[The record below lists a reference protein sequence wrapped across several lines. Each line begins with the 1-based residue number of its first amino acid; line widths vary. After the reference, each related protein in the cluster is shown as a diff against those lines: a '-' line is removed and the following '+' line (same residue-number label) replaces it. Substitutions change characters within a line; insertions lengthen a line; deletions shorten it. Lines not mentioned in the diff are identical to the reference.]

1 MRVAFLLAFIVG
13 APVQAG
19 DPDWVTQ
26 FGKSSVYPS
35 TVYLTGFGTAPAK
48 ETNAQQIAED
58 NARAGLA
65 RTISVTIQS
74 DIVDRLE
81 EQGKK
86 ASQYFSAVTQS
97 STSLNISG
105 VKTEVYKKDKTV
117 YALAV
122 VSRDELKRIYEK
134 KKADLTH
141 RIRSI
146 LDEAARNEADKKIDA
161 AAALYLSL
169 FPLIDEWKE
178 TECILLVAGGG
189 SAADI
194 VTEAESLTGKTEIA
208 AKIDQLLSQSI
219 TSIDDAA
226 RAIAY
231 QLSKQMKD
239 QGKTLVSPL
248 TYQDSRLTSPFSR
261 YFQQVLE
268 TQLQKFSVWDI
279 AQQARGF
286 IPKSSEVTRDLAAAS
301 GAGFLFEGNY
311 WEQGPRIKIIGRMR
325 EAASGRIAAS
335 AEVSFDSK
343 LVDAAGLSIKPEN
356 YLTVLTEQKAFRKDE
371 IVSSDIQLDVWTDK
385 GTDPLFYTEGEIM
398 KVYVR
403 VNRASHIRLLYNFAD
418 GSRTLLFNDHY
429 IDESKAN
436 QVVEIPGEFECVA
449 PFGGETMIVVAR
461 TEPFPKLQTVERDGI
476 QFLEEKD
483 PGKAGFAV
491 RGFKKKEPSG
501 DAQQTERRLT
511 ITTMAK

>member
-1 MRVAFLLAFIVG
+1 MRAAFLLVFIVG

-26 FGKSSVYPS
+26 YGKSSIYPS
-35 TVYLTGFGTAPAK
+35 AVYLTGFGTAPANEK
-48 ETNAQQIAED
+48 DALQIAED
-58 NARAGLA
+58 NARANLA

-74 DIVDRLE
+74 DIVDKLE

-86 ASQYFSAVTQS
+86 ASQYFSSITQS

-105 VKTEVYKKDKTV
+105 VKTEVYKKNKTV
-117 YALAV
+117 YALAY
-122 VSRDELKRIYEK
+122 VSRAELKRIYEK
-134 KKADLTH
+134 KKTDLTQ

-146 LDEAARNEADKKIDA
+146 LDEAARSEADKKIDA
-161 AAALYLSL
+161 AAAQYISL

-178 TECILLVAGGG
+178 TECVLLVAGGG
-189 SAADI
+189 SAAEI
-194 VTEAESLTGKTEIA
+194 VTESPTGKTEIA
-208 AKIDQLLSQSI
+208 GKIDQLLAQSI

-226 RAIAY
+226 RATAY
-231 QLSKQMKD
+231 QLSKQMKE

-261 YFQQVLE
+261 YFQQILE
-268 TQLQKFSVWDI
+268 TQLQKFSVWNI

-286 IPKSSEVTRDLAAAS
+286 VPKSSEVTRDFVAAS

-325 EAASGRIAAS
+325 EAATGRIAAS

-343 LVDAAGLSIKPEN
+343 LVDDAGLSIKPEN

-385 GTDPLFYTEGEIM
+385 GTAPLFYTEGEIM

-403 VNRASHIRLLYNFAD
+403 VNRASHIRILYNFAD

-461 TEPFPKLQTVERDGI
+461 TEPFPKLPTVERDGI

-483 PGKAGFAV
+483 PGKAGYAV